1 MKTTRTLLI
10 ALAGLS
16 ISSAQS
22 SGGGVFQKFDK
33 NSDGKVTP
41 DELPNQQAF
50 DRFDTNKD
58 GSITLEEYNA
68 VTGGTTP
75 KPTTPPT
82 PPAKPGEAP
91 GAPGAKPEVAA
102 VLKSFDTNGDGKITK
117 EDSNAAQW
125 FTQADQNGDGV
136 LDEAEMQRVSGFAQ
150 KMSGSGQFAGIVAQY
165 DKDGNGSITREEA
178 AGAKWFDRLD
188 QNADG
193 VVDAAELERLKQF
206 MQQAGGGT
214 SNTPKPTT
222 PTESPTAPADAVF
235 SGYDKNG
242 DGKVTPDELANPK
255 AFERYDLDKDGAIS
269 LAEYNKVSGK
279 TAPTT
284 PGTPATPSAAGGGM
298 AAQIENMIKA
308 VDKNADGQITKEE
321 AGDAPWF
328 ARLDQDA
335 NGIISAEELAMMR
348 RIVAQ
353 RGGGNGNGGRGMPT
367 NGPTITPEDVQKV
380 TSGPEV
386 LKPGEVG
393 IGRMIEDISFTSLDG
408 QNRRLGDMQGKKA
421 LVVIMTS
428 ATCPVSKRYIPSV
441 AKLEKELA
449 AQNVALLLVNPFA
462 SETADEIK
470 AQLTEAGVTAPY
482 VHDTEKKLAI
492 TLQART
498 TTEVFLLDA
507 ARTLVYRGAF
517 DDQYGINYNLEAPKH
532 RYLHDAITA
541 FLKNEKPTI
550 QATAAPGCELDLP
563 EKAHA
568 SASASPVTY
577 HRDVARILQ
586 QNCVTCHRDGGIAP
600 FALDD
605 IEEVKDRAKV
615 IKRVVSEGTMPPWF
629 AAVEKDA
636 EKNPWAN
643 DCSLSAKDK
652 ADLFA
657 WLDSS
662 DRPLGN
668 VAEAPAKR
676 SYPAEWSIGT
686 PDLVIPL
693 SRAYDIKATGFMPYA
708 FDVVDTHIPED
719 KWVTAYEILPSAR
732 DVVHHVIVQVHEK
745 GADARDREEG
755 AGGYWA
761 VYVPGNGSCVY
772 PEGFA
777 RKIPAGARVSFQI
790 HYTPSG
796 KAKKERLRM
805 GLVFARTAPQYEVKT
820 LAVSNPKISI
830 PPGASHHVETQS
842 RRVPFDIPITSYM
855 AHLHI
860 RGKAFKYEVT
870 YADGKTETLLDIPRY
885 DFNWQLRYDYK
896 QPKLIP
902 RGSTLT
908 ITAVYDNSAENK
920 ANPDPTKLVK
930 WGSQTVD
937 EMMLGYFEYFVPLS
951 AKVAMQ

>member
-1 MKTTRTLLI
+1 MTSKLRRSIPLLLCVLC
-10 ALAGLS
+10 AS
-16 ISSAQS
+16 VVQTHAQAP
-22 SGGGVFQKFDK
+22 GGVFQKFDR
-33 NSDGKVTP
+33 NSDGKVTSE
-41 DELPNQQAF
+41 ELPNAQAF

-75 KPTTPPT
+75 KPST
-82 PPAKPGEAP
+82 
-91 GAPGAKPEVAA
+91 
-102 VLKSFDTNGDGKITK
+102 
-117 EDSNAAQW
+117 
-125 FTQADQNGDGV
+125 
-136 LDEAEMQRVSGFAQ
+136 
-150 KMSGSGQFAGIVAQY
+150 
-165 DKDGNGSITREEA
+165 
-178 AGAKWFDRLD
+178 
-188 QNADG
+188 
-193 VVDAAELERLKQF
+193 
-206 MQQAGGGT
+206 
-214 SNTPKPTT
+214 PTT
-222 PTESPTAPADAVF
+222 PTMPPKPAETPTAPADAVF
-235 SGYDKNG
+235 SGYDKNS
-242 DGKVTPDELANPK
+242 DGKVTTDELANPK
-255 AFERYDLDKDGAIS
+255 AFERFDLDKDGAIS

-279 TAPTT
+279 PAPTT
-284 PGTPATPSAAGGGM
+284 PGTPTPPGTPPATPGAGGGM
-298 AAQIENMIKA
+298 ASQIENMIKA

-335 NGIISAEELAMMR
+335 DGIISAEELAMMR

-353 RGGGNGNGGRGMPT
+353 RGGAAGGGRGMPS
-367 NGPTITPEDVQKV
+367 NAPTITPEDVQKV

-386 LKPGEVG
+386 LKPGDVG
-393 IGRMIEDISFTSLDG
+393 IGRMIDDLSFTTLDG
-408 QNRRLGDMQGKKA
+408 QNASLSGFKSKKG
-421 LVVIMTS
+421 LVIVMTS

-449 AQNVALLLVNPFA
+449 GKGLALLLVNPFA

-470 AQLTEAGVTAPY
+470 AQLTEAGITAAY
-482 VHDTEKKLAI
+482 VHDKEKKLAAL
-492 TLQART
+492 LQART

-507 ARTLVYRGAF
+507 TRTLVYRGAF
-517 DDQYGINYNLEAPKH
+517 DDQYGINYNLDAPKQ
-532 RYLHDAITA
+532 RYLHIAISA
-541 FLKNEKPTI
+541 HLKNEKPAI
-550 QATAAPGCELDLP
+550 QATAAPGCELDLGDAP
-563 EKAHA
+563 KVA
-568 SASASPVTY
+568 ASPVTY

-605 IEEVKDRAKV
+605 LAEVKDRAKV
-615 IKRVVSEGTMPPWF
+615 IKRVISEGTMPPWF
-629 AAVEKDA
+629 AELDKDA
-636 EKNPWAN
+636 RTNPWVN

-652 ADLFA
+652 ADLIA
-657 WLDSS
+657 WIESS

-676 SYPAEWSIGT
+676 TYPAEWSIGT
-686 PDLVIPL
+686 PDLIIPL
-693 SRAYDIKATGFMPYA
+693 SRAYEIKADGFMPYA
-708 FDVVDTHIPED
+708 FDVVETDIAED
-719 KWVTAYEILPSAR
+719 QWVTAYEILPSER

-745 GADARDREEG
+745 GSDARDREEG

-761 VYVPGNGSCVY
+761 IYVPGNGACVY
-772 PEGFA
+772 PDGFA

-805 GLVFARTAPQYEVKT
+805 GLVFAKSPPQYEVKT
-820 LAVSNPKISI
+820 LALANNRIAI

-842 RRVPFDIPITSYM
+842 RRVPFDIPITGYM
-855 AHLHI
+855 AHMHI

-951 AKVAMQ
+951 AKMAAR